1 VSEPITVLVVDDHRM
16 FAEAMELLLGGREGI
31 EIIETV
37 GTGEEAVESVKRR
50 PPNVVLM
57 DIDLPGIDGIE
68 TTRRIR
74 TEAPDAQVI
83 VITAFQEPGTIASA
97 IQAGASGYVP
107 KTKAADELLDVIRK
121 AAVGEM
127 VMPSGQL
134 SQILERLQ
142 EQKRGASEAD
152 RRLGHLTSREMQVL
166 QSMAEGKA
174 TQDIAEDLVISPS
187 TVQTHVKNILWKL
200 GVHSKL
206 EAVTFAVRHG
216 LVRISS
222 RNWTTPGRSS

>member
-16 FAEAMELLLGGREGI
+16 FAEAMELLLAGREGI

-37 GTGEEAVESVKRR
+37 GTGEQAVESVKRR

-97 IQAGASGYVP
+97 IRAGASGYVP
-107 KTKAADELLDVIRK
+107 KTQAADELLDVIRK
-121 AAVGEM
+121 AAVGDM
-127 VMPSGQL
+127 VMPSEQL
-134 SQILERLQ
+134 SQILARLQ

-152 RRLGHLTSREMQVL
+152 RRLSDLTSRELQVL
-166 QSMAEGKA
+166 QSMADGKA
-174 TQDIAEDLVISPS
+174 TQDIAQDLFISPS

-206 EAVTFAVRHG
+206 EAVTYAVRHG
-216 LVRISS
+216 MVHITA
-222 RNWTTPGRSS
+222 RN